1 VEERHSISHFVHH
14 IAFRSSK
21 IIRIL
26 KNKYPVMTTALVRK
40 EGEVLAANGQGA
52 FLEPA
57 GFLGEG
63 APELAL
69 GGQAWS

>member
-1 VEERHSISHFVHH
+1 M
-14 IAFRSSK
+14 
-21 IIRIL
+21 
-26 KNKYPVMTTALVRK
+26 MTTALVRK
-40 EGEVLAANGQGA
+40 EGEVSAANGQGA